1 MHIVSDSTKALPSEQ
16 DVGVH
21 PQVSKEELALGYQ
34 LLKSIKGEDPD
45 RPGLKET
52 PARFMK
58 AFKEWTGGYLE
69 DPKAILKTF
78 EDGAEGVSEMVM
90 VRSIPV
96 YSMCEHHMATIFG
109 VAHVGYIPNGKIVG
123 LSKIPRLVNIYAR
136 RLQVQER
143 LTRQIADTIDEVLQP
158 HGVAV
163 VLDCRHMCMESRGVH
178 IHGEATT
185 RTAARRGVFTD
196 NLRYFHEFLPQI
208 KV

>member
-1 MHIVSDSTKALPSEQ
+1 MHIVSDNRDAVLESDDSTTSVLT
-16 DVGVH
+16 
-21 PQVSKEELALGYQ
+21 KEDLALGYR
-34 LLKSIKGEDPD
+34 LLQSIEGENPD
-45 RPGLKET
+45 RPGLVET

-69 DPKAILKTF
+69 DPRAVLKTF

-96 YSMCEHHMATIFG
+96 YSLCEHHMAAIFG
-109 VAHVGYIPNGKIVG
+109 VAHVGYIPDGKIVG
-123 LSKIPRLVNIYAR
+123 LSKLPRVVNIFAR

-143 LTRQIADTIDEVLQP
+143 LTNEIADAIDEVLRP
-158 HGVAV
+158 KGVAV

-178 IHGEATT
+178 IHGEAST

-208 KV
+208 KP

>member
-1 MHIVSDSTKALPSEQ
+1 MHIVSDNDHSLPPEQ
-16 DVGVH
+16 DVHDH
-21 PQVSKEELALGYQ
+21 PHVSEADLALGYQ
-34 LLKSIKGEDPD
+34 LLKAIDGENPD
-45 RPGLKET
+45 RPGLVET

-58 AFKEWTGGYLE
+58 AFKEWTSGYHE
-69 DPKAILKTF
+69 DPEAILKTF

-90 VRSIPV
+90 VRNIPV
-96 YSMCEHHMATIFG
+96 YSLCEHHMATIFG
-109 VAHVGYIPNGKIVG
+109 VAHVGYIPNGRIVG
-123 LSKIPRLVNIYAR
+123 LSKIPRVVNIFAR

-143 LTRQIADTIDEVLQP
+143 LTNQIAEAIDEVLQP

-185 RTAARRGVFTD
+185 RTAARRGVYKD

-208 KV
+208 KA